1 MFGGRY
7 FAKRFFAG
15 LYFPPAEKS
24 DRPIPV
30 HGGWFGVE
38 IERSRRRVLRE
49 HVASGGLHLAGSAT
63 VSRVRVFGH
72 APFGSA
78 RLSGRSAFAIERFR
92 FAGAL
97 AEDDLFLLLL
107 A

>member
-15 LYFPPAEKS
+15 RYFPPAEKS

-30 HGGWFGVE
+30 HGGGFGVE
-38 IERSRRRVLRE
+38 IERSRRRVLHE
-49 HVASGGLHLAGSAT
+49 HVASGGLHLAGSAAIS
-63 VSRVRVFGH
+63 VSHAFGH

-78 RLSGRSAFAIERFR
+78 RFYGRSACAIERFR

-97 AEDDLFLLLL
+97 AEDDIFLLLL